1 MIKLKTHVVAV
12 TAALAAMSTAVDA
25 ASIGRGGG
33 FSSRPSFSRSVS
45 APKPSTPSAPNSAST
60 VTKPGGIGG
69 TAGSIGVRKSEPTNQ
84 AAANLAN
91 RQSSVTPVTPATTPT
106 TAPQVAPAP
115 SYGYSAPPAPQVTNG
130 STFMS
135 SLGGSFVG
143 SALGNMLFSNH
154 GSGSGTTVINNTG
167 SGGTGLSGPATSA
180 APAAG
185 TVGAVDAN
193 GFSAMPAVAAATP
206 SYGIGSFIKDVFL
219 FAILVGLLVG
229 IAFVF
234 YKGYKMIRDYVR
246 KERGVATTLPFDP
259 LQQFWKIQRSFAAA
273 DVSELRLLLGVGI
286 FDELTQNLTPS
297 AVSVYNVSYELALTN
312 AREISVHYTFFD
324 NDEEINQ
331 VWHYELHNSQW
342 KLEGIENI

>member
-1 MIKLKTHVVAV
+1 MIKLKTQVVAV
-12 TAALAAMSTAVDA
+12 MTALMAMSAAVDA
-25 ASIGRGGG
+25 ASIGRIGG

-45 APKPSTPSAPNSAST
+45 APRPSVPSTPSSAPA

-69 TAGSIGVRKSEPTNQ
+69 TTGSIGVRKSEPTNQ

-91 RQSSVTPVTPATTPT
+91 RQNTVAPVAPT
-106 TAPQVAPAP
+106 TAPRVAPAP
-115 SYGYSAPPAPQVTNG
+115 SYGYTTPPAPQVTNG

-143 SALGNMLFSNH
+143 SALSNMLFSNH
-154 GSGSGTTVINNTG
+154 GSGGGTTVINNTG
-167 SGGTGLSGPATSA
+167 GSSGSGGSVPS
-180 APAAG
+180 AG

-193 GFSAMPAVAAATP
+193 GFSAMPAHAAAAS

-229 IAFVF
+229 VAFLF

-273 DVSELRLLLGVGI
+273 DVGELQLLLGGGI
-286 FDELTQNLTPS
+286 VNELTQNLAVS
-297 AVSVYNVSYELALTN
+297 DVSVYNVSYELVLSN
-312 AREISVHYTFFD
+312 ATEISVHYTFFD

-331 VWHYELHNSQW
+331 VWHYERHDAQW
-342 KLEGIENI
+342 KLQGIENI